1 MVVFAEHAELEA
13 SMSASFNGAWSSLF
27 SSFTEQKKSWHTS
40 TQPYNAAHHAEYEA
54 AVDTAA
60 DMHQSAAFTA
70 LFDDMISSQSY
81 DAYTLDHQPQV
92 ASAQSSV
99 ASLCDSATSFSFKTA
114 RHDRTDSFKPVTA
127 DTAQPCL
134 TAEQLDSSPLAHA
147 HSKVSGAARTDLSAT
162 LKDWQTGRDT
172 QHALDHK
179 PAVQEQSE
187 HGLQADAT
195 KGTMSDAGRACGHD
209 LSADHAGRRLS
220 THLPFAVAACQATKK
235 AALGPCTAQLPSRQV
250 KTQAK
255 DRKHKCQQGTAYS
268 SALTPHCSS
277 VADYTHVC
285 TVCYPSD
292 SLHMIWI

>member
-1 MVVFAEHAELEA
+1 
-13 SMSASFNGAWSSLF
+13 MSASFNGAWSSLF
-27 SSFTEQKKSWHTS
+27 SSFTEQKRSWHTS
-40 TQPYNAAHHAEYEA
+40 TQPYNAAHHAECEP

-60 DMHQSAAFTA
+60 NMHQSAAFAA
-70 LFDDMISSQSY
+70 LFDDTISSQSY
-81 DAYTLDHQPQV
+81 DAYTFHHQPQV

-114 RHDRTDSFKPVTA
+114 RHDRTANFKPETA

-134 TAEQLDSSPLAHA
+134 AAEQLSSPPLAHA

-187 HGLQADAT
+187 HGLQADVT
-195 KGTMSDAGRACGHD
+195 KGRACGHD
-209 LSADHAGRRLS
+209 MFADHAGRRLS
-220 THLPFAVAACQATKK
+220 THLAFAVPACQATKK
-235 AALGPCTAQLPSRQV
+235 AALGPCTAELPSRQG
-250 KTQAK
+250 KIQAK
-255 DRKHKCQQGTAYS
+255 DRKHKCRQGTAYS

-292 SLHMIWI
+292 SLHMVCM